1 MIDFTVF
8 CCLLMMNDFVLFMFF
23 HFKDHPLILILVF
36 LYPAIAFSISFS
48 SLNSSACHSASHFFF
63 INNASIC
70 SSATQTF
77 SCIAFSLA
85 DSFDDPEL
93 EVEFDLKDLD
103 PDDFKLFPEDFDFLS
118 NFSHTF
124 PSFSQLWILCLKA
137 KILSSIS
144 LNHISSI

>member
-1 MIDFTVF
+1 MILSCLCSSILKTIPWSWFLFFYILPLPFPFLFQVSTVQ
-8 CCLLMMNDFVLFMFF
+8 
-23 HFKDHPLILILVF
+23 
-36 LYPAIAFSISFS
+36 S
-48 SLNSSACHSASHFFF
+48 HSASHFFF

-85 DSFDDPEL
+85 DRFDDPEL

-103 PDDFKLFPEDFDFLS
+103 PDDFKLFPEDLDFLS
-118 NFSHTF
+118 NFSNTF
-124 PSFSQLWILCLKA
+124 LSFNQLWILCLKA

-144 LNHISSI
+144 LNHISSV